1 MVVLQRQ
8 NIRDPFNS
16 IKTGVILMKSFD
28 NYYHAESI
36 SFSDKNILIL
46 VLVVKR
52 NRGSSPCCS
61 LGGGES
67 GPRLASVSS
76 I

>member
-46 VLVVKR
+46 VLVVKKIEDR
-52 NRGSSPCCS
+52 
-61 LGGGES
+61 
-67 GPRLASVSS
+67 RLAAASVVENPVLG
-76 I
+76 

>member
-36 SFSDKNILIL
+36 SFSDKNIPRRKKIED
-46 VLVVKR
+46 R
-52 NRGSSPCCS
+52 
-61 LGGGES
+61 
-67 GPRLASVSS
+67 RLAAASVVEHPVLG
-76 I
+76 